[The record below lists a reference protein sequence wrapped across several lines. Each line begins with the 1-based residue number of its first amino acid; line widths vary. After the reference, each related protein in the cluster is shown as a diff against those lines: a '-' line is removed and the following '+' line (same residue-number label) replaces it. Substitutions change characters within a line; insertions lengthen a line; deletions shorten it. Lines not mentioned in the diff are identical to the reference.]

1 MSQTESG
8 SHLNE
13 VLRRI
18 EALRQ
23 GADVGEPQPQK
34 EVPQPQKEVPRL
46 TEVFDGAQSLDF
58 IAADRES
65 LPELDTLFTQ
75 VAQLPESLV
84 PLAEA
89 RIAEVKAEP
98 EAGSRAMTAKQR
110 EALLKEMQPLI
121 RAAVKKAVLSELA
134 VLEKAIKTTL
144 EQDML
149 DALRK
154 RLESEKY

>member
-1 MSQTESG
+1 MSQTETG

-23 GADVGEPQPQK
+23 GADISE
-34 EVPQPQKEVPRL
+34 PQPQKEVPRL

-58 IAADRES
+58 IAADRQS
-65 LPELDTLFTQ
+65 LPELDALFTQ
-75 VAQLPESLV
+75 AAPLPEA
-84 PLAEA
+84 LAPV
-89 RIAEVKAEP
+89 AEVQAEP
-98 EAGSRAMTAKQR
+98 EAGSTGMTARQR

-134 VLEKAIKTTL
+134 VLEKALKTTL

-154 RLESEKY
+154 RLESEKL